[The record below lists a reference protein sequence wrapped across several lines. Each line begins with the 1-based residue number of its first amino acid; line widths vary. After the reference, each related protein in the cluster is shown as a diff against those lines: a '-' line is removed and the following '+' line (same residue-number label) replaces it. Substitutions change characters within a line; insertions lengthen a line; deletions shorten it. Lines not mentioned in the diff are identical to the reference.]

1 MLSKPTLLVFCDL
14 TTEKVASALEGHY
27 AGGRTM
33 TEAKRTQLRQL
44 PTQDG
49 EALSSYLKGRT
60 VLDGS
65 EVAETDQ
72 AAADLFESAIN
83 RDGSFAFAHAGL
95 SLAYISRAK
104 NTEEPSWL
112 DRAAHE
118 AEQALAIDPACDQAL
133 LASALGFRA
142 SRKKDNAVLDAR
154 QAVALTPDSDDARRV
169 LGLAL
174 IDQGTSQAGA
184 ALAEL
189 RRAIALRPSHWIN
202 HYSLGRSL
210 LVLNEYQAGI
220 DELQQVKQNLPRFQ
234 TTYVNLGY
242 AYMQLG
248 NWDQAVGHLE
258 RAIKLNGK
266 DHYALNNLA
275 TAYFW
280 DQQYQQ
286 ALTSYKKAIAED
298 PTNPKLYMNLGDTY
312 QALGQ
317 QPAGRTA
324 YRRAVELADDK
335 LASGLDPLT
344 EAIAAKCLAEVGE
357 FEQAE
362 NRARTALSQDAR
374 NGEVL
379 YKFAVVY
386 ALWNNADK
394 ALEKLEQAFKLEYHP
409 VWVRQDPDLR
419 NISNQPRFQALI
431 GQAGR

>member
-1 MLSKPTLLVFCDL
+1 VAVTIRRAVTGIAADVDL
-14 TTEKVASALEGHY
+14 IRKGDAQPVWHDHVVEADALGVLRSTTEKVASALEGHY

-44 PTQDG
+44 PTRDG

-72 AAADLFESAIN
+72 AAADLFESAIK
-83 RDGSFAFAHAGL
+83 RDGSFALAHAGL

-112 DRAAHE
+112 DRAARGRTG
-118 AEQALAIDPACDQAL
+118 AGDRSACDQAL

-202 HYSLGRSL
+202 HSTGQSL

-220 DELQQVKQNLPRFQ
+220 DELQQVKQNLPASNHLREPG
-234 TTYVNLGY
+234 LRL
-242 AYMQLG
+242 AARQL
-248 NWDQAVGHLE
+248 DQAVGHLE
-258 RAIKLNGK
+258 RAIRLNGK
-266 DHYALNNLA
+266 DHYAPNNLA
-275 TAYFW
+275 TAAFLGSS
-280 DQQYQQ
+280 QQ
-286 ALTSYKKAIAED
+286 ALV
-298 PTNPKLYMNLGDTY
+298 LQGDRGGSDEPET
-312 QALGQ
+312 LHES
-317 QPAGRTA
+317 GRH
-324 YRRAVELADDK
+324 V
-335 LASGLDPLT
+335 SG
-344 EAIAAKCLAEVGE
+344 
-357 FEQAE
+357 
-362 NRARTALSQDAR
+362 ARTAA
-374 NGEVL
+374 
-379 YKFAVVY
+379 
-386 ALWNNADK
+386 
-394 ALEKLEQAFKLEYHP
+394 
-409 VWVRQDPDLR
+409 
-419 NISNQPRFQALI
+419 
-431 GQAGR
+431 AGRRRAAGRSAC

>member
-1 MLSKPTLLVFCDL
+1 VAVTIRRAVSGIAADVDLVRKGDAQPVWHDHVVEADAL
-14 TTEKVASALEGHY
+14 GVLRSTTEKVASALEGHY

-169 LGLAL
+169 RSRHESGR
-174 IDQGTSQAGA
+174 GGVGGA
-184 ALAEL
+184 AEGDC
-189 RRAIALRPSHWIN
+189 P
-202 HYSLGRSL
+202 
-210 LVLNEYQAGI
+210 QA
-220 DELQQVKQNLPRFQ
+220 KP
-234 TTYVNLGY
+234 
-242 AYMQLG
+242 
-248 NWDQAVGHLE
+248 
-258 RAIKLNGK
+258 
-266 DHYALNNLA
+266 
-275 TAYFW
+275 
-280 DQQYQQ
+280 
-286 ALTSYKKAIAED
+286 
-298 PTNPKLYMNLGDTY
+298 
-312 QALGQ
+312 
-317 QPAGRTA
+317 
-324 YRRAVELADDK
+324 
-335 LASGLDPLT
+335 LD
-344 EAIAAKCLAEVGE
+344 
-357 FEQAE
+357 
-362 NRARTALSQDAR
+362 
-374 NGEVL
+374 
-379 YKFAVVY
+379 
-386 ALWNNADK
+386 
-394 ALEKLEQAFKLEYHP
+394 
-409 VWVRQDPDLR
+409 
-419 NISNQPRFQALI
+419 
-431 GQAGR
+431 